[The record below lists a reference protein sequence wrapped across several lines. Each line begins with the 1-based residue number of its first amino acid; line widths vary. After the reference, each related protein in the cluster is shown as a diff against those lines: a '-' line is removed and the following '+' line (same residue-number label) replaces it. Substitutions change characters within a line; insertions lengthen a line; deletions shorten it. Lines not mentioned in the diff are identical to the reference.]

1 MAKYN
6 FTVVGGLLQIVLDT
20 EAGKF
25 KSETHSYN
33 SPSTMFGNEQI
44 YLSEFAKFRQQFYLH
59 NIGTIGGVV
68 PTSIENANVLIGHLI
83 TTASIGSSIG
93 ALSVQYNATEAY
105 DTVAN
110 LPITFPANTIHSI
123 SVLAKTGN
131 TVMTINGE
139 QITLEVGQTYIDKG
153 DGLIS
158 IPTVIN
164 SCTGAFI
171 ATVKKL

>member
-6 FTVVGGLLQIVLDT
+6 FTVVGGLLQVVLDT
-20 EAGKF
+20 ESGVF
-25 KSETHSYN
+25 KPEIHSYN
-33 SPSTMFGNEQI
+33 GASTMFGNEQI
-44 YLSEFAKFRQQFYLH
+44 YLSEFGNFRQQFYLH
-59 NIGTIGGVV
+59 NIGTIGGVA
-68 PTSIENANVLIGHLI
+68 PTSIENANVLIGVLI
-83 TTASIGSSIG
+83 TTASGNSSGGGS
-93 ALSVQYNATEAY
+93 VTQYNATEAY

-123 SVLAKTGN
+123 SVLSKTGN

-139 QITLEVGQTYIDKG
+139 QITLEVGQTYNDKA

-158 IPTVIN
+158 TVTVIN

-171 ATVKKL
+171 ATVKKP

>member
-1 MAKYN
+1 MLV
-6 FTVVGGLLQIVLDT
+6 TLDT
-20 EAGKF
+20 ESGVF
-25 KSETHSYN
+25 KPEVHSYDGA
-33 SPSTMFGNEQI
+33 STIFGNEQI
-44 YLSEFAKFRQQFYLH
+44 YLSEYGNFRQQFFLH
-59 NIGTIGGVV
+59 NIVTIGGVV
-68 PTSIENANVLIGHLI
+68 PTSIENANVLIQGLI
-83 TTASIGSSIG
+83 TTASSNASGGGS
-93 ALSVQYNATEAY
+93 VTQYNATEAY

-131 TVMTINGE
+131 TVIAINGE
-139 QITLEVGQTYIDKG
+139 QITLEVGQTYTDEA

-158 IPTVIN
+158 TVTAIN